1 MMLELSPDDT
11 AAKASASSIP
21 ALSSTSRSKPRPTT
35 RSPVKSGLSRPNAV
49 LSLSMIATSWPI
61 RDNPSAT
68 DDPTRPHPITTTRIC
83 GSSSGGCQPVWAKTL
98 SSSEPYRQ
106 TRMGLLL
113 ALVSKLSTAAR
124 RVLLGQPFRSDR
136 LSHTLLPKRIALPV
150 FASDALSSVAYAPE
164 EVFLMLSVAGLA
176 AYSLTP
182 WIGVAVAAV
191 MLVVVASYR
200 QNVHAYPSGGGDYEV
215 VTTNLGPNAGLTV
228 ASALMVDYVL
238 TVAVSTASAM
248 SNIGSAIPFV
258 EDHKVL
264 FCVFAIVLVMAL
276 NLRGI
281 RESGAA
287 FAVPTYAFIVG
298 GGLMLGWGLFRI
310 YVLGEPIRAES
321 AGFVMHAERTSIT
334 GFAFVFLVA
343 RSFSSG
349 CAALT
354 GVEAISNGVPAFRKP
369 KSRNAAT
376 TLLMLGTIAV
386 SLLMGIILLAK
397 ETGVQ
402 VVDNPAAQLTG
413 IPPGYQQKTLVAQIA
428 QAVFGSFHI
437 GFLLIAIVTA
447 LILVLA
453 ANTAFNG
460 FPVLGSVL
468 AQDSSLPRQ
477 LHTRGDRLAFSNG
490 IVFLAVAAVAAIIA
504 FRAQVTALIQLYIV
518 GVFISFTLS
527 QIGMVRHWTRLLRNE
542 SDPAVRRTMMRSRVV
557 NTVGFVATGT
567 VLLVVMVTKFLAG
580 AWIAVVAMT
589 LLFVLMKMIRKHYDT
604 VARELQ
610 RHADEDVVLP
620 SRNHAVVLVSKLHLP
635 TLRALSY
642 ARATRPDVLEA
653 VTVSVDDVETRKL
666 VRRWEESNISVP
678 LKVIASP
685 YREITRPILDYVKR
699 VSKESPR
706 TVVTVF
712 LPEYVVGHWWEHVLH
727 NQSALRLKGRLLFMP
742 NVMVTSVPWQL
753 NSSERLKTLHPHAAP
768 GDARRG
774 IFD

>member
-1 MMLELSPDDT
+1 
-11 AAKASASSIP
+11 
-21 ALSSTSRSKPRPTT
+21 
-35 RSPVKSGLSRPNAV
+35 
-49 LSLSMIATSWPI
+49 
-61 RDNPSAT
+61 
-68 DDPTRPHPITTTRIC
+68 
-83 GSSSGGCQPVWAKTL
+83 
-98 SSSEPYRQ
+98 
-106 TRMGLLL
+106 L

-124 RVLLGQPFRSDR
+124 RLLIGRPFRSDR

-164 EVFLMLSVAGLA
+164 EIFLMLSVAGVA

-182 WIGVAVAAV
+182 WIGLAVAAV

-215 VTTNLGPNAGLTV
+215 VTTNLGDTAGLVV

-248 SNIGSAIPFV
+248 SNIGSALPIV
-258 EDHKVL
+258 AENKVW
-264 FCVFAIVLVMAL
+264 FCVAAIVLVMAL

-287 FAVPTYAFIVG
+287 FAIPTYAFIIGVAI
-298 GGLMLGWGLFRI
+298 MIGWGLFRI
-310 YVLGEPIRAES
+310 FVLGNPLRAES
-321 AGFVMHAERTSIT
+321 AGFQMHAAHGEVV
-334 GFAFVFLVA
+334 GFALVFLVA

-354 GVEAISNGVPAFRKP
+354 GVEAISNGVPAFQKP

-376 TLLMLGTIAV
+376 TLLMLGAIAV
-386 SLLMGIILLAK
+386 TLLMGIIVLAEQIGVK
-397 ETGVQ
+397 LVEDPET
-402 VVDNPAAQLTG
+402 QLGG
-413 IPPGYQQKTLVAQIA
+413 IPARYLQKTLVTQLAET
-428 QAVFGSFHI
+428 VFGSFRI
-437 GFLLIAIVTA
+437 GFLLIATVTA

-468 AQDSSLPRQ
+468 AQHSYLPRQ

-490 IVFLAVAAVAAIIA
+490 ILFLSAAALSFVVAFHAE
-504 FRAQVTALIQLYIV
+504 VTALIQLYIV

-527 QIGMVRHWTRLLRNE
+527 QIGMVRHWTRLLRTE
-542 SDPAVRRTMMRSRVV
+542 TDPKARGKMMRSRVV
-557 NTVGFVATGT
+557 NTIGFLSTGA
-567 VLLVVMVTKFLAG
+567 VLLVVLVTKFLAG
-580 AWIAVVAMT
+580 AWIAIVAMS
-589 LLFVLMKMIRKHYDT
+589 LLFIVMKLIRKHYAT
-604 VARELQ
+604 VNRELAEQ
-610 RHADEDVVLP
+610 EAAQHDVVLP
-620 SRNHAVVLVSKLHLP
+620 SRNHALVLVSKLHLP
-635 TLRALSY
+635 TLRALAY
-642 ARATRPDVLEA
+642 ARATRPDALEA
-653 VTVSVDDVETRKL
+653 ITVSVDDLETRAL
-666 VRRWEESNISVP
+666 VRKWQDSDITVP

-699 VSKESPR
+699 VNKESKR

-712 LPEYVVGHWWEHVLH
+712 IPEYVVGHWWEQILH

-742 NVMVTSVPWQL
+742 GVMVTSVPWQL
-753 NSSERLKTLHPHAAP
+753 NSSERLKAFQPHAAP

>member
-1 MMLELSPDDT
+1 L
-11 AAKASASSIP
+11 
-21 ALSSTSRSKPRPTT
+21 
-35 RSPVKSGLSRPNAV
+35 V
-49 LSLSMIATSWPI
+49 LG
-61 RDNPSAT
+61 R
-68 DDPTRPHPITTTRIC
+68 
-83 GSSSGGCQPVWAKTL
+83 
-98 SSSEPYRQ
+98 
-106 TRMGLLL
+106 
-113 ALVSKLSTAAR
+113 
-124 RVLLGQPFRSDR
+124 PFRSDR

-258 EDHKVL
+258 ESHKVL
-264 FCVFAIVLVMAL
+264 FCVSAIVLVMAL

-281 RESGAA
+281 RESGVA

-298 GGLMLGWGLFRI
+298 VAIMLGWGLFRI
-310 YVLGEPIRAES
+310 YVLGEPLRAES
-321 AGFVMHAERTSIT
+321 AGFVMHAERSSIA
-334 GFAFVFLVA
+334 GFALVFLVA

-354 GVEAISNGVPAFRKP
+354 GVEAISNGVPAFQKP

-376 TLLMLGTIAV
+376 TLLLLGTIAV
-386 SLLMGIILLAK
+386 SLFMGIILLAK
-397 ETGVQ
+397 ETRVQ
-402 VVDNPAAQLTG
+402 IVDNPATQLG
-413 IPPGYQQKTLVAQIA
+413 GVPRGYQQKTLVAQIA

-437 GFLLIAIVTA
+437 GFLLIAVVTA

-468 AQDSSLPRQ
+468 AQDSYLPRQ

-490 IVFLAVAAVAAIIA
+490 IVFLAVAALAAIIA
-504 FRAQVTALIQLYIV
+504 FQAQVTALIQLYIV

-542 SDPAVRRTMMRSRVV
+542 TDAAARRTMIRSRVV
-557 NTVGFVATGT
+557 NTIGFVATGA

-580 AWIAVVAMT
+580 AWIALVAMI
-589 LLFVLMKMIRKHYDT
+589 LLFGVMKLIRKHYDA
-604 VARELQ
+604 VSRELAQ
-610 RHADEDVVLP
+610 QTAEEHDVVLP

-635 TLRALSY
+635 TLRAVAY
-642 ARATRPDVLEA
+642 ARATRPDTLEA
-653 VTVSVDDVETRKL
+653 LTVSVDDTETRQL
-666 VRRWEESNISVP
+666 VRSWEDSDISVP

-742 NVMVTSVPWQL
+742 GVMVTSVPWQL
-753 NSSERLKTLHPHAAP
+753 NSSERLQTMQPHAAP